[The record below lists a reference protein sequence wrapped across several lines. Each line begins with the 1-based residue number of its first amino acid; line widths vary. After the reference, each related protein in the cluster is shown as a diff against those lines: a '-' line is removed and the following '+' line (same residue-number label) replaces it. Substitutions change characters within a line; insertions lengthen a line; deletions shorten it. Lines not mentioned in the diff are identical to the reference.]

1 MIWYKDVSCS
11 PVKSIIIIIIII
23 IISYILQWA
32 LKIFPRGLVGGERLN
47 SAQLGLEAWA
57 ELGNMWVS
65 EWIFYDI
72 CRAAAS

>member
-1 MIWYKDVSCS
+1 MYRVHQLNK
-11 PVKSIIIIIIII
+11 PIIITII

-32 LKIFPRGLVGGERLN
+32 LKTFPLGVGGERLN

-65 EWIFYDI
+65 EWFFYDI